1 MDETQTGKSVRSV
14 LRSEDNPLNSVLA
27 LEPKLVTN
35 VSAIC
40 VQSVFHPWLNCIGPA
55 ETCSAP
61 VGIVTRT

>member
-55 ETCSAP
+55 
-61 VGIVTRT
+61 